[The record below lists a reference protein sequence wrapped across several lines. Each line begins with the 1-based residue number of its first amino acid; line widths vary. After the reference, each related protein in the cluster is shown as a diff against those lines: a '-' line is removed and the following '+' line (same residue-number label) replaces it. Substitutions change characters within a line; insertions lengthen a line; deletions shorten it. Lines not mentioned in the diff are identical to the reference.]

1 MRVVVVALDGQEEV
15 PRGSTFHAHVG
26 SLIFDLWIFVQAPRG
41 ISSVWPRSV
50 EEAERMEWRGARPDA
65 PYTYVGTSTHYG
77 GNLCILAGN
86 LSKGSPHRIFGWCV
100 VCVVRTC
107 CCVRRHCRHQC
118 DGWKD
123 VV

>member
-50 EEAERMEWRGARPDA
+50 EEAEDGEEQDQTLLYLCRNQYSLWRESLHFGGKSKQRF
-65 PYTYVGTSTHYG
+65 TSS
-77 GNLCILAGN
+77 NL
-86 LSKGSPHRIFGWCV
+86 WM
-100 VCVVRTC
+100 VCGV
-107 CCVRRHCRHQC
+107 
-118 DGWKD
+118 
-123 VV
+123 